1 MRRLFRYCL
10 QRQQPQMSWAIQ
22 NCYNI
27 INAKPLNER
36 HLNLFQLS
44 WKSKTLVRKFFN
56 GDVTEHSFLKE
67 YKKNHRNFFET
78 LLSLERRLD
87 NTLFRCMFAESV
99 HSARALAS
107 SGCVL
112 INNEKVTRPSHQLKD
127 GDVIQIKPTISPT
140 TRIHKLSKH
149 PMINFWSFIPSYLEV
164 DHSTLSA
171 VYLRKPCFDE
181 IPHPFPRY
189 MIDNTSSFYSKKY

>member
-10 QRQQPQMSWAIQ
+10 QRQQMQMSWAIQ

-36 HLNLFQLS
+36 HLNLFQLG
-44 WKSKTLVRKFFN
+44 WKSKTFVRKFFN

-67 YKKNHRNFFET
+67 YKNNHRNFFET
-78 LLSLERRLD
+78 LISLERRLD
-87 NTLFRCMFAESV
+87 NTLFRCMFAESI

-107 SGCVL
+107 SGKVL
-112 INNEKVTRPSHQLKD
+112 VNNETITRPSHLLKD
-127 GDVIQIKPTISPT
+127 GDVIQIKRESSFLV
-140 TRIHKLSKH
+140 HKFANH
-149 PMINFWSFIPSYLEV
+149 PMIRFWSFIPSYLEV
-164 DHSTLSA
+164 DHFTLSA
-171 VYLRKPCFDE
+171 VYLRKPNFNE

-189 MIDNTSSFYSKKY
+189 MIENASSFYAKKY